1 MHVIKTTKV
10 TNIYPKTIDI
20 MKIPLETSKMTTL
33 YLRTLGI
40 TSKLL
45 KVTPK
50 KKKKIQVSYGGLS
63 VCSYAYEY
71 VSLVK

>member
-10 TNIYPKTIDI
+10 TNICPKTIDI

-50 KKKKIQVSYGGLS
+50 KKKNQVSYGGLS

>member
-10 TNIYPKTIDI
+10 TNICPKTIDI
-20 MKIPLETSKMTTL
+20 MKLPLETSKMTTL